1 MSKKDIELTQSLS
14 LPTKPKTS
22 KILKKKSSSITL
34 SLIIPFVLLLLWVA
48 VTTTGMIPSYQLPS
62 PLAVIE
68 TIVKLAQEGTLW
80 GHLGIT
86 LFRVAI
92 GCIIGTAAA
101 VLLGSI
107 VGFYSKAER
116 LFDPIIQAFKS
127 IPSLAW
133 VPLFILWMGI
143 GEPSKISLIAV
154 GVFFPVYLN
163 VVSGI
168 LNVDRKLIEVG
179 KVYRLS
185 HFELVKRIILPSS
198 LPSFFTGLRGG
209 LGLGW
214 MFVVAAELMGASK
227 GLGYLLVIGQNSSSP
242 NIIIASILLFAIIGK
257 LTDWLIKLVE
267 NKVLSWRDNSV
278 IGG

>member
-1 MSKKDIELTQSLS
+1 MAKKIAEFPQSLVYGKE
-14 LPTKPKTS
+14 PFVNKIKGVKAS
-22 KILKKKSSSITL
+22 KVVL
-34 SLIIPFVLLLLWVA
+34 SLLLPVLLLALWIF
-48 VTTTGMIPSYQLPS
+48 VTGTGRLSSYQLPS

-68 TIVKLAQEGTLW
+68 TIQGLALDGTLW

-86 LFRVAI
+86 VYRVLV
-92 GCIIGTAAA
+92 GSLIGTVLA

-107 VGFYSKAER
+107 VGFYNKAER
-116 LFDPIIQAFKS
+116 IFDPMIQAFKS

-179 KVYRLS
+179 KVAGFS
-185 HFELVKRIILPSS
+185 HFELVRRIIFPAS
-198 LPSFFTGLRGG
+198 LPSFFTGVRSG

-214 MFVVAAELMGASK
+214 MFVVAAELMGASQ

-242 NIIIASILLFAIIGK
+242 DLIIGSIILFAFVGK
-257 LTDWLIKLVE
+257 LSDWLIKLVE
-267 NKVLSWRDNSV
+267 NRMLKWRDNSV